1 MENGKSLT
9 SDDLSKLKLELVKTA
24 EKNKGKES
32 ILALCKCIQ
41 VFLNEQLTNMRREED
56 RRKAER
62 EEQERKVMIFHWID
76 QVFIVYS
83 RISFKKNALIFWYNK
98 PHFFIKSS
106 KILNDFLFLYERIP
120 FTLERLMH

>member
-62 EEQERKVMIFHWID
+62 EEQERKVMIFH
-76 QVFIVYS
+76 
-83 RISFKKNALIFWYNK
+83 
-98 PHFFIKSS
+98 
-106 KILNDFLFLYERIP
+106 
-120 FTLERLMH
+120 